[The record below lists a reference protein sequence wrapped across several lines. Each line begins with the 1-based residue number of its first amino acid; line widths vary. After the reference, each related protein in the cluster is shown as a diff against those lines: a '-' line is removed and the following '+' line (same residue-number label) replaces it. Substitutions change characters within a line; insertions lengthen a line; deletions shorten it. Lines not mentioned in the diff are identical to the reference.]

1 MIIKRVKLHSDK
13 EELDLDTLYDRFK
26 AKDKVNADKKLRK
39 AVISGSAVGL
49 GVGGGIGIVKKKP
62 ILGAAIGTVGV
73 GVTSGLIQK
82 RRQNRI
88 YDTNKKELENILSG
102 LRTKEEKDKFLNVL
116 KDELENN

>member
-1 MIIKRVKLHSDK
+1 MIIKRIKLYSDK
-13 EELDLDTLYDRFK
+13 EELGLDTLYDRFK
-26 AKDKVNADKKLRK
+26 AKDKVNANEKLRK
-39 AVISGSAVGL
+39 AVISGSAIGL
-49 GVGGGIGIVKKKP
+49 GIGGGLGIVKKKP
-62 ILGAAIGTVGV
+62 ILGATIGTVGG

-116 KDELENN
+116 KDELDN

>member
-1 MIIKRVKLHSDK
+1 MIIKRVKLYSDK

-39 AVISGSAVGL
+39 AVIGGSAVGL
-49 GVGGGIGIVKKKP
+49 GIGGGVGIVKKKP
-62 ILGAAIGTVGV
+62 ILGAAIGTVGA

-116 KDELENN
+116 KDELANN